1 MDGNAMSNAQHINSV
16 LDRVLSGMGAEE
28 GIPAASREEYRDMA
42 VTAAGMVRGCVTKA
56 RKQKTAG
63 LCLQYLRL
71 SLRDPA
77 ATEKRVVTPT
87 QEA

>member
-1 MDGNAMSNAQHINSV
+1 MSNAQHINSV

-42 VTAAGMVRGCVTKA
+42 VTAAGMVRGCATKA

-63 LCLQYLRL
+63 LCLQFLRL
-71 SLRDPA
+71 SLRDPVA
-77 ATEKRVVTPT
+77 AEKREVKQTSEQV
-87 QEA
+87 

>member
-1 MDGNAMSNAQHINSV
+1 MSNAQHINAV
-16 LDRVLSGMGAEE
+16 LDRVLAGMGGEE
-28 GIPAASREEYRDMA
+28 GVQAASREEYRELA

-71 SLRDPA
+71 SLRDSA
-77 ATEKRVVTPT
+77 ATEKREMKQKSEQV
-87 QEA
+87 

>member
-1 MDGNAMSNAQHINSV
+1 MSNAQHINSV
-16 LDRVLSGMGAEE
+16 LDRVLAGMGGEE
-28 GIPAASREEYRDMA
+28 GVPVASRDEYQSLA

-71 SLRDPA
+71 SLRDSVA
-77 ATEKRVVTPT
+77 AEKRVLKQKSEQV
-87 QEA
+87 

>member
-1 MDGNAMSNAQHINSV
+1 MSNAQHINSV

>member
-1 MDGNAMSNAQHINSV
+1 MSNAQHINSV

-71 SLRDPA
+71 SLRDSVA
-77 ATEKRVVTPT
+77 AEKRGVEQQSEQV
-87 QEA
+87 

>member
-1 MDGNAMSNAQHINSV
+1 MNSPQHINGV
-16 LDRVLSGMGAEE
+16 IDRVLAGMGGEE
-28 GIPAASREEYRDMA
+28 GVPVASREEYRDLA
-42 VTAAGMVRGCVTKA
+42 VTAAGMVSGCMTKT

-71 SLRDPA
+71 SLRDSVAP
-77 ATEKRVVTPT
+77 EKRVVTPT